1 MNDFQAKLHERLDEC
16 VYWYQSAWEHD
27 PNMQIVNNTITGRD
41 PAREDHERRMIGLF
55 KGLRDSVDAIPAP
68 VLADIEERCSVL
80 GNEKFEAI
88 FELAIEAVGRQSF
101 PVSATDLA
109 ETLILNLQFAT
120 ADGLSP
126 THGT

>member
-27 PNMQIVNNTITGRD
+27 PNMQIVNNSITGRD
-41 PAREDHERRMIGLF
+41 PALEDHESRMIKLF
-55 KGLRDSVDAIPAP
+55 GGLRDSVDAIPAP
-68 VLADIEERCSVL
+68 VLAGIEDRRGIL

-101 PVSATDLA
+101 PVSATDFA

-120 ADGLSP
+120 ADASGRQS
-126 THGT
+126 T